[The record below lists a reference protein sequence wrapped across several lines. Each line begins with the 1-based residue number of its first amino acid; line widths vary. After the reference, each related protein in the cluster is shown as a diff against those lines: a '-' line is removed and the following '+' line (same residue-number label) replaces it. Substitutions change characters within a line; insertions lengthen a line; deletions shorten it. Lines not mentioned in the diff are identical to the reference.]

1 MNAYA
6 PYILSPNLSS
16 AQYISLVAWVGWTDG
31 RTLFDLFKKV
41 FNNDTKFIHGKREI
55 PHRQF
60 DIGVAR
66 GIYQRINEEKY
77 AEDHPELFEWE

>member
-1 MNAYA
+1 MFT
-6 PYILSPNLSS
+6 PYSFKNDNYFFLENK
-16 AQYISLVAWVGWTDG
+16 TDG